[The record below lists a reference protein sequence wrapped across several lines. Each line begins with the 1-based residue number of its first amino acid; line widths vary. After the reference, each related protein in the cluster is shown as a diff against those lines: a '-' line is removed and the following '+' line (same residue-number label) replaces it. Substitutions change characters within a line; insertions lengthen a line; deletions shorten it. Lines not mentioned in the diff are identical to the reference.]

1 MGGRVGHVRVDRRNR
16 PRFPLACPLSAEN
29 GPLVERH
36 AARFGRHARTELAA
50 PCGKWGSTPP
60 PPPGSF
66 CHFEKIA
73 NLILFDIS

>member
-36 AARFGRHARTELAA
+36 AARFGRHARARACARAHRVSRAVWEVVVN
-50 PCGKWGSTPP
+50 PP
-60 PPPGSF
+60 PPPWQLLS
-66 CHFEKIA
+66 
-73 NLILFDIS
+73 L